1 METNPLHGYTE
12 LDNKKTK
19 EESLSIDRFKTLA
32 NQYADPIEQLFD
44 LSRSALL
51 DTTRLSASAKLAD
64 IYLKLLEKAP
74 TVVPFVIQQ
83 MDLSNILHPNTE
95 KRTDELQQ

>member
-1 METNPLHGYTE
+1 MSENPLHNYNE
-12 LDNKKTK
+12 LDNKKSK
-19 EESLSIDRFKTLA
+19 EESLSIDRFKALA

-51 DTTRLSASAKLAD
+51 DTTRLSASSKLAD

-83 MDLSNILHPNTE
+83 MDLSNILHPTE